1 MHHPSQQVFLPS
13 AERLLMQ
20 PTPPSSSPDR
30 ILHKVSKK
38 KSAQKIEGRRGIK
51 WINGALRVRASVRGN
66 TPSPPS
72 SKPPL
77 FHVPLSSSFPPFK
90 IRVLPIAQRL
100 SSSF

>member
-38 KSAQKIEGRRGIK
+38 KSAQKIERRRGIK

-66 TPSPPS
+66 NTPSPPS
-72 SKPPL
+72 SNPHFSM
-77 FHVPLSSSFPPFK
+77 FHFRRPSPLSRFGFC
-90 IRVLPIAQRL
+90 R
-100 SSSF
+100 